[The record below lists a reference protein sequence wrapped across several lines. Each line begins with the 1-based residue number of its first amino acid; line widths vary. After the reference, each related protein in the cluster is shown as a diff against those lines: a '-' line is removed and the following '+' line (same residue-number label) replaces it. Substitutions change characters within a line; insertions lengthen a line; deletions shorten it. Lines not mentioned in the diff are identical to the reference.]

1 MSGLQPDT
9 VLPAASC
16 LCSCPRK
23 IFFMSSLQ
31 SNTLAVECL
40 GFNAT
45 DRHKQGRREEEEERE
60 RESVCMCV
68 CVCAEGVLQ
77 IFCRVER
84 GMMSHCHMTSFRVF
98 LCS

>member
-16 LCSCPRK
+16 LRSCLRI

-45 DRHKQGRREEEEERE
+45 DRHKQGRREEERERE
-60 RESVCMCV
+60 RESVCV
-68 CVCAEGVLQ
+68 CVCLLRVCCRSFAELNAA
-77 IFCRVER
+77 
-84 GMMSHCHMTSFRVF
+84 
-98 LCS
+98 

>member
-16 LCSCPRK
+16 LRSCLRI

-45 DRHKQGRREEEEERE
+45 DRHKQGRREEEKRERE
-60 RESVCMCV
+60 RESVCV
-68 CVCAEGVLQ
+68 CVSAEGVLQ

-84 GMMSHCHMTSFRVF
+84 GMMSHRHMTSFRVF